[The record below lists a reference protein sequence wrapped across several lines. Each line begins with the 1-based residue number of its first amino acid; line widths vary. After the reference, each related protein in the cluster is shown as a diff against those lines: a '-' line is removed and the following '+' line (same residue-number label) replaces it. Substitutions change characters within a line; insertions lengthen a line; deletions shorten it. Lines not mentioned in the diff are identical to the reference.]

1 MEVKFYDKA
10 DTDVLRFAVII
21 SKYNNKW
28 VFCKHRERDTYEI
41 PGGHREHGEE
51 ITETAKRELFEE
63 TGASVFNLE
72 PVCIYSV
79 TGKNRLN
86 ITGEETFGML
96 FYAEISA
103 FENELHNEI
112 ERVELFEEIPEKLT
126 YPEIQPLLIKEFLR
140 RKNGI

>member
-1 MEVKFYDKA
+1 MEVKFYEEINDDLLK
-10 DTDVLRFAVII
+10 FAVII
-21 SKYNNKW
+21 AENNGKW

-63 TGASVFNLE
+63 TGASIFNLE

-96 FYAEISA
+96 FYAEISD
-103 FENELHNEI
+103 FESELYNEI

>member
-10 DTDVLRFAVII
+10 DNDVLKFAVII
-21 SKYNNKW
+21 SRYDNKW

-63 TGASVFNLE
+63 TGASIFNLE

-96 FYAEISA
+96 FYAEISS
-103 FENELHNEI
+103 FESELYNEI

-126 YPEIQPLLIKEFLR
+126 YPEIQPLLIKEYLR

>member
-10 DTDVLRFAVII
+10 DNDVLKFAVII
-21 SKYNNKW
+21 SRYDNKW

-86 ITGEETFGML
+86 STGEETFGML
-96 FYAEISA
+96 FYAEISS
-103 FENELHNEI
+103 FESELYNEI

>member
-10 DTDVLRFAVII
+10 DTDVLKFAVII
-21 SKYNNKW
+21 SKYDNKW
-28 VFCKHRERDTYEI
+28 VFCKHKERDTYEI

-63 TGASVFNLE
+63 TGASIFNLE

-96 FYAEISA
+96 FYAEISY
-103 FENELHNEI
+103 FESELYNEI

>member
-10 DTDVLRFAVII
+10 DTDVLKFAVII
-21 SKYNNKW
+21 SRYDNKW

-63 TGASVFNLE
+63 TGASIFNLE

-96 FYAEISA
+96 FYAEISD
-103 FENELHNEI
+103 FESELYNEI